1 MDDFSILAVEKCLLE
16 PLAIIFNSRVVGG
29 LADDV
34 VRAIAAEDESSKLER
49 GRLTLKVKT
58 LQSCLEQLHR
68 LDRHNISGEIYAC
81 LSASSKLMD
90 R

>member
-29 LADDV
+29 LADDI
-34 VRAIAAEDESSKLER
+34 VRAIATEDENSKLER
-49 GRLTLKVKT
+49 ERLTSKLKT

-68 LDRHNISGEIYAC
+68 LDRHNVSGEMYEC
-81 LSASSKLMD
+81 YSKLKANGH
-90 R
+90 